1 MKRRTYILSVVG
13 SSVGLAGCSAV
24 PGSDLV
30 PDSGSTDDDDETG
43 EYTDGSDSGPQ
54 DVSRETNGPDET
66 QDGEAESNQTTSDGD
81 GETGSGEATTV
92 ELEENEPTEVVK
104 TFYDALYAPDVETAN
119 ELIHPESP
127 ETLYSEEAVS
137 RFEGTSHDL
146 EEVEVTEDTGGTA
159 TVEFVLVLTDSKG
172 EDRRTEMTVE
182 LRLDGEDWKIWES
195 K

>member
-1 MKRRTYILSVVG
+1 MKRRTYLLSAVG
-13 SSVGLAGCSAV
+13 VSVGLAGCSAM

-30 PDSGSTDDDDETG
+30 PNSDSGDDETADPT
-43 EYTDGSDSGPQ
+43 EGSGSGSQ
-54 DVSRETNGPDET
+54 DISRETDGPDET
-66 QDGEAESNQTTSDGD
+66 QGGETESNQTTSDGD
-81 GETGSGEATTV
+81 GAGGEETITV

-119 ELIHPESP
+119 DLIHPESP

-137 RFEGTSHDL
+137 RFEGVSHDL
-146 EEVEVTEDTGGTA
+146 EEVEVTENTGGTA
-159 TVEFVLVLTDSKG
+159 TVEFGLVLTDSKG
-172 EDRRTEMTVE
+172 KDRRTEMTVE